1 MLIEASRETRVV
13 VPASAALPYQ
23 PESASAARQL
33 VRNKLLNWELGELV
47 DDALLV
53 VSELVANAVRTGC
66 QSKMLVTICRVTAQS
81 VRITVWDGS
90 RTLPCMIQ
98 AGRQRG
104 VRPWAAPDPRDHP
117 GALGRI
123 TEAARQGCP
132 CRPHRQGQNFMRQLP
147 PGRSHHPTLE
157 ALP

>member
-98 AGRQRG
+98 AGGSAESGRG
-104 VRPWAAPDPRDHP
+104 LPLIHAITRGHWGASLRPLGKGVHADLTVRAK
-117 GALGRI
+117 
-123 TEAARQGCP
+123 T
-132 CRPHRQGQNFMRQLP
+132 
-147 PGRSHHPTLE
+147 S
-157 ALP
+157 